1 MKSGTRSAW
10 RFIRCL
16 LLSACAGGILA
27 ADNTWLSSV
36 NFEGLPSANW
46 FSAGSEGQLADVSAF
61 YDRSAYLS
69 PATQKSTTHPSNA
82 FLFPPA
88 TSASPALLPDHGFI
102 EDLIVASPAVS
113 ADLFAMASTRFNQ
126 SSTAHTTADIASG
139 AIPSSIVPDV
149 TAHSGKSSGI
159 QATPRAQISST
170 TALDPTWIGPSDG
183 SWNNAANWSPATVP
197 NGAGVIADF
206 RPSVANATPM
216 STTQDVSG
224 GATVGTLT
232 LAGTA
237 AQGWTVRLSELLRM
251 NNSGNGAVISNVNT
265 AAGNYQLLISGG
277 SRPIILADNLAI
289 TNTSGSTASNSISI
303 NVAIS
308 GTGNVTFNN
317 VSNNINMGQIL
328 LGPIGISNFVGT
340 STIASGAVVFSD
352 PSAFGASTNQVIL
365 GSAGGG
371 DATVVSTSIAFN
383 FAHPVTVASGSGGTL
398 VLGTI
403 SNAPA
408 TSNVFSG
415 EILLNGDVSLIN
427 TLAGTAPARFT
438 NTISGA
444 GGITKIGAGTVVLSG
459 NNTFTGATIINFG
472 ALNAGSDHALG
483 ATSGITV
490 NSGGTLVF
498 GLGLTDRIKDTA
510 PLTLNGMDSM
520 VASVQTLGTSEHG
533 ASNNTAGIGAV
544 TLQSSSIIDLGTVAS
559 VIAFAN
565 SSGQTWTGILS
576 IYNWSGTQITGNG
589 TDQVYFGNNPTGL
602 TIAQL
607 NSINFYSDS
616 GSTFLGTANWGLDLD
631 GEIVPTLVPVPIPEP
646 GTWIGGALALGAVA
660 FAQRRR
666 LRGYR

>member
-1 MKSGTRSAW
+1 MKSGRRSAW
-10 RFIRCL
+10 RFVRCL
-16 LLSACAGGILA
+16 LLIACAGGILA
-27 ADNTWLSSV
+27 ADNSWLSSI
-36 NFEGLPSANW
+36 NIDGLQSGNW
-46 FSAGSEGQLADVSAF
+46 FSSNRENDFAETSMFYEQPTQRLSSPRISMARLQIAPLVSQPANAWTFDASRREITSAWVTQNLESNTPRSNASYSATAYTSPGIASLARPAGVSTNP
-61 YDRSAYLS
+61 LTS
-69 PATQKSTTHPSNA
+69 PATA
-82 FLFPPA
+82 
-88 TSASPALLPDHGFI
+88 SA
-102 EDLIVASPAVS
+102 PAV
-113 ADLFAMASTRFNQ
+113 
-126 SSTAHTTADIASG
+126 
-139 AIPSSIVPDV
+139 
-149 TAHSGKSSGI
+149 
-159 QATPRAQISST
+159 QISAP

-277 SRPIILADNLAI
+277 SRPIILADNLAV

-317 VSNNINMGQIL
+317 VNNNINMGQIL
-328 LGPIGISNFVGT
+328 LAPIGISNFVGT

-415 EILLNGDVSLIN
+415 AILLNGDVSLIN

-565 SSGQTWTGILS
+565 SSGQSWTGILS
-576 IYNWSGTQITGNG
+576 IYNWSGTLITGNG

-631 GEIVPTLVPVPIPEP
+631 GEIVPTLIPVAIPEP
-646 GTWIGGALALGAVA
+646 GTWIGGAIALGAIGFLA
-660 FAQRRR
+660 RKRFAKHT
-666 LRGYR
+666 